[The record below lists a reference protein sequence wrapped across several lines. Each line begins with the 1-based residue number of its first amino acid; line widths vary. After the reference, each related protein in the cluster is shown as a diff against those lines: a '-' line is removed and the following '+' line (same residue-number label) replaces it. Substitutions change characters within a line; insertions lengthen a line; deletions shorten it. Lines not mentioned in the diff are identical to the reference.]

1 MLDYYNELQ
10 YLLSIKNKFYIIKIF
25 RYIIWLEEELD
36 IDAEELA
43 VGALVI
49 EEDKF
54 ISFSLG
60 IMK

>member
-43 VGALVI
+43 VGTLVI